1 MIQIGDKN
9 GIKFPLALWFSRRQC
24 SPCEWWENERD
35 KIKKKVEESE
45 MISNIF
51 DDANLGNVA
60 NEPGSDITILMN
72 LQHEL
77 MY

>member
-1 MIQIGDKN
+1 MLFDFQGGSVVLEK
-9 GIKFPLALWFSRRQC
+9 GEK
-24 SPCEWWENERD
+24 NERD